1 MTVTTSQNSKIE
13 IRQRADALLCVLP
26 LLLGSNRLSRP

>member
-1 MTVTTSQNSKIE
+1 MTAMMSQISNIE

-26 LLLGSNRLSRP
+26 LLLGRTRLSRP